1 MKALNTL
8 LFEGVTQ
15 QVFPLARAV
24 VFHQGQRVYDGGNAS
39 EDTLFDIASLT
50 KVMSTTALTLR
61 LNEQKKL
68 ALAARVSDFFPNAR
82 LDKDATLEDLLHHRS
97 GYPPFLCYFEQAMKN
112 HPELF
117 DIDCPVERRELAR
130 REVMARVLETPPGYP
145 RGTQA
150 VYSDIGFMV
159 LGEICA
165 QAGGQR
171 LDVLFEN
178 EVVHP
183 LGLSAGYR
191 RLSTLQSETRP
202 IAPTGATRPREHAP
216 GQETMWSL
224 PQRPSREGEV
234 DDDNAWCMDGVSGH
248 AGLFSTA
255 ADVARFGQAVLDG
268 FLKVPYPWRKDTA
281 TPGSTRALGFDTP
294 SVEGASCG
302 QFIGN
307 QSPGA
312 IGHLGFTGT
321 SLWVDLARKL
331 VVVLLTNRTALG
343 RANVRIRE
351 FRSRFHD
358 AVVTALHA

>member
-1 MKALNTL
+1 MKALDGL
-8 LFEGVTQ
+8 LFDGVAQ
-15 QVFPLARAV
+15 QVFLLARAV
-24 VFHQGQRVYDGGNAS
+24 VFYQGQRVYDGGNAS
-39 EDTLFDIASLT
+39 EDTLFDLASLT

-68 ALAARVSDFFPNAR
+68 SLTDRVSDFFPNAR
-82 LDKDATLEDLLHHRS
+82 LDTDATVEDLLYHRS
-97 GYPPFLCYFEQAMKN
+97 GYPPFLCYFEQTMKE

-117 DIDCPVERRELAR
+117 DLDCLVNRRELAR
-130 REVMARVLETPPGYP
+130 SEVMARALETPPSYP

-159 LGEICA
+159 LGEMCA

-171 LDVLFEN
+171 LDALFES
-178 EVVHP
+178 EVVRP

-191 RLSTLQSETRP
+191 RLSVPQSGTRP
-202 IAPTGATRPREHAP
+202 IAPTGFTRPREHAP
-216 GQETMWSL
+216 GQETLWNL
-224 PQRPSREGEV
+224 PKRPARDGEV

-255 ADVARFGQAVLDG
+255 TDVARFGQAVLDG
-268 FLKVPYPWRKDTA
+268 FLKVPYPWRKDRA
-281 TPGSTRALGFDTP
+281 TPASTRALGFDTP
-294 SVEGASCG
+294 SAEGASCG

-307 QSPGA
+307 RPPGA

-343 RANVRIRE
+343 RANLRIRE

-358 AVVTALHA
+358 AVVTALNA

>member
-1 MKALNTL
+1 MKALDEL
-8 LFEGVTQ
+8 LAIGVAQ
-15 QVFPLARAV
+15 NVYPLCRAV
-24 VFHQGQRVYDGGNAS
+24 VFHQGARVYEGGNAS

-50 KVMSTTALTLR
+50 KVMCTTAVTLR

-68 ALAARVSDFFPNAR
+68 SLFAKVSQFFPTAH
-82 LDKDATLEDLLHHRS
+82 LDRDATLEDLLHHRA
-97 GYPPFLCYFEQAMKN
+97 GYPPFLCYFEQAMKE

-117 DIDCPVERRELAR
+117 DAECPPARRELAR
-130 REVMARVLETPPGYP
+130 GEVMARALETPPAYA

-165 QAGGQR
+165 QVGGHP
-171 LDVLFEN
+171 LDALFQT
-178 EVVHP
+178 EVVRP
-183 LGLSAGYR
+183 LGMSAGYR
-191 RLSTLQSETRP
+191 RLSVAASGTRP
-202 IAPTGATRPREHAP
+202 IAMTGTTRPREHAP
-216 GQETMWSL
+216 GQETLWSL
-224 PQRPSREGEV
+224 PQRPGREGEV

-294 SVEGASCG
+294 SAEAPSCG
-302 QFIGN
+302 STLGN
-307 QSPGA
+307 GSPGA

-343 RANVRIRE
+343 RANVQLRA
-351 FRSRFHD
+351 FRPRFHD
-358 AVVTALHA
+358 AVIAALKL